1 MKSSVSLSFFWRT
14 LFLCFA
20 LLLNVTLGYRLLF
33 SEQSVFA
40 WQDVQHHYAQM
51 QKQLEDIKKKQ
62 AGLSEEIRL
71 LQGSNDYIER
81 SVRERLNYVRENEI
95 LYVFEKKQQVHSIWT
110 ETEDDLL
117 AE

>member
-1 MKSSVSLSFFWRT
+1 MLKNVSLSFFWRT

-33 SEQSVFA
+33 SDQSVFS
-40 WQDVQHHYAQM
+40 WQGVQQHYADM
-51 QKQLEDIKKKQ
+51 QKELDDIRKKQ
-62 AGLSEEIRL
+62 AKLSEEIRL
-71 LQGSNDYIER
+71 LQGSSDYIER
-81 SVRERLNYVRENEI
+81 AVRERLNYVRENEI

-110 ETEDDLL
+110 ETEEDLR